1 LKKRSECC
9 RFVIPGD
16 HGNEEFWIEPFAG
29 KKETAMMKKET
40 AMMKKER
47 KLFRL
52 VFACIIFVAAIA
64 FAAGGH
70 AADSVQAKYDAVKNK
85 FDIAR
90 YQWYD
95 LYANGV
101 MVKAGEAGKLIDQA
115 KALMDQKKKEE
126 AGKLLDKA
134 GRLLNVYDKSV
145 LPTYNASDNIKK
157 PDLLKIRKS
166 TIGDYKARDMYG
178 LLKGDIAI
186 GFVGRG
192 DDGLLYEIMPLINYH
207 GTGGIVSPV
216 AFEIMRSDE
225 FGKLHMVLIK
235 KKPEIVLETKDSI
248 VFYAEE
254 GGNYQLYTTSKIGD
268 ETWVW
273 IEGKGKD
280 LGGVDVAFNVVMKSR
295 STYWYNQNRP
305 DYVIYPDTSFT
316 GFEEIGPAE
325 GTITIGSK
333 TVKFKNAFGES
344 ENLFNG
350 PKPGT
355 DINKISYRKQMTIY
369 GNEWWMPFR
378 TDQLDGFLC
387 FIGASRD
394 FAIFYKG
401 EYIVPTEVKITP
413 LTANKSF
420 VIDAKTTK
428 GNLRVKTVCE
438 TSELFYY
445 EYGCSVTG
453 TFAGMELTNGYGSLE
468 KTPIGGMSG
477 VETIDKMGAGEMKI
491 SDVMDNLQKN
501 FPPPLLGS
509 EKIGPK

>member
-1 LKKRSECC
+1 
-9 RFVIPGD
+9 
-16 HGNEEFWIEPFAG
+16 
-29 KKETAMMKKET
+29 MKKFGLLIVSVLFVCISVTFISFSTNQLIAQESNT
-40 AMMKKER
+40 DKKYQE
-47 KLFRL
+47 
-52 VFACIIFVAAIA
+52 
-64 FAAGGH
+64 
-70 AADSVQAKYDAVKNK
+70 VKNK

-95 LYANGV
+95 MYANGV
-101 MVKAGEAGKLIDQA
+101 MVKAGEAGKLIDEA
-115 KALMDQKKKEE
+115 KILLDQKKNGE
-126 AGKLLDKA
+126 AEKLLDKA
-134 GRLLNVYDKSV
+134 DQLLNVYDKSV
-145 LPTYNASDNIKK
+145 LPVYNATDNIIN
-157 PDLLKIRKS
+157 PDLSKLRKS
-166 TIGDYKARDMYG
+166 TIEDYKAHDMYG

-207 GTGGIVSPV
+207 GSGGIVSPV
-216 AFEIMRSDE
+216 AFEIMRGDE
-225 FGKLHMVLIK
+225 FGKIHMVLIK
-235 KKPEIVLETKDSI
+235 KKPDVMLETANSV

-254 GGNYQLYTTSKIGD
+254 GDNYQLYTTSKIGD

-280 LGGVDVAFNVVMKSR
+280 LGGIDVSFNVVMKSR
-295 STYWYNQNRP
+295 FTYWYNLNKP
-305 DYVIYPDTSFT
+305 DYVIYPNTSFA

-325 GTITIGSK
+325 GTITIGNK
-333 TVKFKNAFGES
+333 TVKFSNAFGES

-350 PKPGT
+350 PKPYT

-378 TDQLDGFLC
+378 TDQLDGFMC

-394 FAIFYKG
+394 FAIYYQG
-401 EYIVPTEVKITP
+401 QYIVPSEVKITP
-413 LTANKSF
+413 LIANRSF
-420 VIDAKTTK
+420 MVDAKTPQGDLHIK
-428 GNLRVKTVCE
+428 LVCE

-445 EYGCSVTG
+445 EYGLTVTG
-453 TFAGMELTNGYGSLE
+453 TFNGIELTNGYAALE

-477 VETIDKMGAGEMKI
+477 VEAIDAMGSGKLKI

-509 EKIGPK
+509 EKIGPR

>member
-1 LKKRSECC
+1 MNGLKRGKVLWAV
-9 RFVIPGD
+9 VIV
-16 HGNEEFWIEPFAG
+16 FLLTTAG
-29 KKETAMMKKET
+29 AAYSAGTEISS
-40 AMMKKER
+40 
-47 KLFRL
+47 LF
-52 VFACIIFVAAIA
+52 
-64 FAAGGH
+64 
-70 AADSVQAKYDAVKNK
+70 DSVKNK
-85 FDIAR
+85 YDIAR

-95 LYANGV
+95 LYAEGV
-101 MVKAGEAGKLIDQA
+101 MVKAPEAGKLIDQA
-115 KALMDQKKKEE
+115 KVLIDSKRNAE
-126 AGKLLDKA
+126 AEKLLTQADKLLDV
-134 GRLLNVYDKSV
+134 RDKSV
-145 LPTYNASDNIKK
+145 LPKYNATDNIKK
-157 PDLLKIRKS
+157 PDLSKIRKS
-166 TIGDYKARDMYG
+166 TIDDYKARDMYG

-207 GTGGIVSPV
+207 GTGGVVSPV
-216 AFEIMRSDE
+216 AFEIMRGDE
-225 FGKLHMVLIK
+225 FGKIHMVLIK
-235 KKPEIVLETKDSI
+235 AKPYLMLETKDSM

-254 GGNYQLYTTSKIGD
+254 GGNYQLYSISKVGD

-305 DYVIYPDTSFT
+305 DYVIYPNTSFA

-325 GTITIGSK
+325 GTITIGGK
-333 TVKFKNAFGES
+333 KVNFKNAFGES

-355 DINKISYRKQMTIY
+355 DLNKISYRKQMTMY

-401 EYIVPTEVKITP
+401 ELIVPTDVKITP
-413 LTANKSF
+413 LVAGRSF
-420 VIDAKTTK
+420 MIDAKTPK
-428 GNLRVKTVCE
+428 GDLKLKVVCE
-438 TSELFYY
+438 TQELFYY
-445 EYGCSVTG
+445 EYGASITG
-453 TFAGMELTNGYGSLE
+453 TFAGITLTNGYGSLE

-477 VETIDKMGAGEMKI
+477 VETIDAMGQGKIKI
-491 SDVMDNLQKN
+491 SDVMNHLQSN
-501 FPPPLLGS
+501 FPPATLGAD
-509 EKIGPK
+509 KIGPR